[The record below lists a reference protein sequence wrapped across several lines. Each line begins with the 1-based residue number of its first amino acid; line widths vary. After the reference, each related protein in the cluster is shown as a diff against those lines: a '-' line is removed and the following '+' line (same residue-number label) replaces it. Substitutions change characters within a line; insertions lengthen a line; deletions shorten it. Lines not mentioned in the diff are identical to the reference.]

1 MWTLANIS
9 GENTLLYRDQIL
21 EQGILNMIVK
31 ELGRTPK
38 KIVYY
43 RIAAWLISNLVRGE
57 PFPSYSK
64 VNY

>member
-1 MWTLANIS
+1 MWALANIS

-21 EQGILNMIVK
+21 QSGILNLIVK

-57 PFPSYSK
+57 PFPSFEK
-64 VNY
+64 VFF